1 MADKKI
7 TALNASTALS
17 TDDLFHVVDDPS
29 GSPTN
34 KKITTTNVFS
44 KIPTYLGLAAT
55 PATFTGSG
63 SSIAIDV
70 TTPVSFLSVTGT
82 KAFTLAAGTAGQI
95 KMLVCTVAA
104 STPVGVLTPVASAND
119 GYNTITFKAVGQS
132 VTLLYVNSGW
142 MIMALGS
149 TSAGLAG
156 GTAGPLTA

>member
-34 KKITTTNVFS
+34 KKATVNTVFN
-44 KIPTYLGLAAT
+44 KIPSYLGLAST

-70 TTPVSFLSVTGT
+70 TTPISFLSVTGT

-104 STPVGVLTPVASAND
+104 STPVGVLTPVAASTD
-119 GYNTITFKAVGQS
+119 GYNTITFNAVGETA
-132 VTLLYVNSGW
+132 TLIYTNSGW
-142 MIMALGS
+142 MILS
-149 TSAGLAG
+149 LG
-156 GTAGPLTA
+156 GTSGAIAAGTGPVTA

>member
-55 PATFTGSG
+55 PATFTSG
-63 SSIAIDV
+63 AIDV
-70 TTPVSFLSVTGT
+70 TTPISFLSATGT
-82 KAFTLAAGTAGQI
+82 VAYTLAAGTAGQI
-95 KMLVCTVAA
+95 KTLVCTVAA

-119 GYNTITFKAVGQS
+119 GYNTITFNAVGETA
-132 VTLLYVNSGW
+132 TLLYVNSGW
-142 MIMALGS
+142 MILALGG
-149 TSAGLAG
+149 TSAALAA
-156 GTAGPLTA
+156 GTGPVTA

>member
-55 PATFTGSG
+55 PATFTSG
-63 SSIAIDV
+63 AIDV
-70 TTPVSFLSVTGT
+70 TTPISFLSATGT
-82 KAFTLAAGTAGQI
+82 VAYSLAAGTAGQI
-95 KMLVCTVAA
+95 KTLVCTVAA

-119 GYNTITFKAVGQS
+119 GYNTITFNAVGETA
-132 VTLLYVNSGW
+132 TLIYVNSGW
-142 MIMALGS
+142 MILALGG
-149 TSAGLAG
+149 TSAGLAA
-156 GTAGPLTA
+156 GTGPVTA